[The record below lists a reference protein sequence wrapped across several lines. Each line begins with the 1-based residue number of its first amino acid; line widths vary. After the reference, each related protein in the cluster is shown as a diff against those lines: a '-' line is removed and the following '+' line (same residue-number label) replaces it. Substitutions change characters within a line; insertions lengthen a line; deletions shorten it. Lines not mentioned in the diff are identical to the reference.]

1 MFRASRL
8 GTPWRIRRPLILK
21 LMVGIQFYALMI
33 YSNAITGWGCHSLN
47 ALPKNIG
54 HFVAKLLLGFFEL
67 RIILSKH
74 VDSTYKTVSVLY

>member
-1 MFRASRL
+1 LAYKATADFKTDGRDSVLCADDLFECYHRVGLPQLECAS
-8 GTPWRIRRPLILK
+8 
-21 LMVGIQFYALMI
+21 
-33 YSNAITGWGCHSLN
+33 
-47 ALPKNIG
+47 KNIG